1 MLDDFVFP
9 LACQAIPRLCKRL
22 GVECN
27 LPEEIFP
34 VGVDERTLTVLNK
47 KREMLLD
54 ELYSKHGISIWDVF
68 DESGIGQE
76 RNALARQFVADG
88 SSTLDIA
95 TGRGYFAFACANRDS
110 HVTAVDIMDGE
121 QRAGWWNVFLGSSRR
136 LGLGQ
141 RVNGIRSDGS
151 SLPIES
157 RSFEVV
163 SCVHAIRNFLLHD
176 ELKETVREIHRV
188 TAKGGELILAES
200 STEPE
205 STSEEVY
212 LAYLKLRAALGWEA
226 ILPNS
231 KELEWLPEQAGFS
244 KITLTKKR
252 FSRDYAPVEFPSYIM
267 SNKTPKMREEHDRIE
282 KLRSRNGI
290 KPTTVMVVTATAD
303 A

>member
-1 MLDDFVFP
+1 MDDFVFP

-34 VGVDERTLTVLNK
+34 VGVDERTFEVLNK

-54 ELYSKHGISIWDVF
+54 ELYSKHGISLWDVF

-76 RNALARQFVADG
+76 RNAIARQFVAKG
-88 SSTLDIA
+88 SSMLDVA

-110 HVTAVDIMDGE
+110 HVTAVDIMDGK

-157 RSFEVV
+157 RS
-163 SCVHAIRNFLLHD
+163 R
-176 ELKETVREIHRV
+176 
-188 TAKGGELILAES
+188 GG
-200 STEPE
+200 
-205 STSEEVY
+205 
-212 LAYLKLRAALGWEA
+212 
-226 ILPNS
+226 
-231 KELEWLPEQAGFS
+231 Q
-244 KITLTKKR
+244 
-252 FSRDYAPVEFPSYIM
+252 
-267 SNKTPKMREEHDRIE
+267 
-282 KLRSRNGI
+282 LRSRDQEL
-290 KPTTVMVVTATAD
+290 PPP
-303 A
+303 

>member
-1 MLDDFVFP
+1 MI
-9 LACQAIPRLCKRL
+9 CRRL

-27 LPEEIFP
+27 LPEEILP
-34 VGVDERTLTVLNK
+34 VGVDERTLAALNK
-47 KREMLLD
+47 EREMLLD
-54 ELYSKHGISIWDVF
+54 ELHSKHGVSIWDVF
-68 DESGIGQE
+68 NESGIGQE
-76 RNALARQFVADG
+76 RDAIAREFVPGG
-88 SSTLDIA
+88 SSMLDVA
-95 TGRGYFAFACANRDS
+95 TGRGYFAFACANRGS

-141 RVNGIRSDGS
+141 RVSGIRSNGS
-151 SLPIES
+151 SLPIKS
-157 RSFEVV
+157 RMFEVV
-163 SCVHAIRNFLLHD
+163 GCVHAIRNFLVRD
-176 ELKETVREIHRV
+176 GLKETVREMHRA

-226 ILPNS
+226 SLPS
-231 KELEWLPEQAGFS
+231 SEELEWLLEQAGFS
-244 KITLTKKR
+244 RMTVTKKR
-252 FSRDYAPVEFPSYIM
+252 FSRDYAPVEFPSYLM

-282 KLRSRNGI
+282 RLRSRDGI
-290 KPTTVMVVTATAD
+290 RPTPVTVVTATVD